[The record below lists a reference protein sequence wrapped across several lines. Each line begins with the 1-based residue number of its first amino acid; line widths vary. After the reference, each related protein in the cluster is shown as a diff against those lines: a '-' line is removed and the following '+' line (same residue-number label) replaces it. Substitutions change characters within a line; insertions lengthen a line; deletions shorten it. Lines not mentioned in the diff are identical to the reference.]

1 MLEIQITAN
10 NDITIGEKL
19 ISLGG
24 VMRVYSMFQNFH
36 NTYSTWTSFWS
47 KIHYY
52 KQKKYG

>member
-24 VMRVYSMFQNFH
+24 VMRVYSMFQNFQH
-36 NTYSTWTSFWS
+36 TYMRLLFGE
-47 KIHYY
+47 
-52 KQKKYG
+52 KYNIML